1 MRYMAWRFS
10 PNFFHC
16 VSYELMIRFVS
27 HSRQSQTNRVR
38 FLKLFGHTSQQ
49 PNQSPIIYQPHIA
62 RPKLRPLHLPPAGIG
77 QQRRGPRAAAL
88 DAESEW
94 TLKCLAGRHTRSLRA
109 QSLGFH
115 FILRYANGM
124 TNTEQALLHTLL
136 ELETAVAKVN
146 EDPKPDLMSL
156 FNRLDELTAALPKD
170 TSRDLLHYLHKKS
183 FQKARLYLQ
192 GADPEAGNC
201 AH

>member
-1 MRYMAWRFS
+1 M
-10 PNFFHC
+10 C
-16 VSYELMIRFVS
+16 
-27 HSRQSQTNRVR
+27 
-38 FLKLFGHTSQQ
+38 
-49 PNQSPIIYQPHIA
+49 
-62 RPKLRPLHLPPAGIG
+62 IG
-77 QQRRGPRAAAL
+77 QQCRGSRAAAF

-94 TLKCLAGRHTRSLRA
+94 TLKCWTDRHTRSLRA

-124 TNTEQALLHTLL
+124 TDTERALLDTLL
-136 ELETAVAKVN
+136 ELETAVTQVN
-146 EDPKPDLMSL
+146 ADSKPDLMSL
-156 FNRLDELTAALPKD
+156 FNRLDELTAALPKE

-192 GADPEAGNC
+192 GTDPEAGSC